1 MQSSRRKFFS
11 NAVVGGLAAKTL
23 LLSSCNSEASTAE
36 SATSSGVPS
45 DLKSRY
51 ARLDEILKQPV
62 LKKEMFTAPIII
74 KTLELLYYKG
84 NFLCRVRSADGA
96 EGMSVG
102 HPFQQKLL
110 NGIFVKRLQPFF
122 IGKDARELETLIKGV
137 YQANYKLQGL
147 ALWIPLAT
155 IEFAILDLLGH
166 VANKSIG
173 QLIGEIHNPQ
183 VMVYSANSDR
193 DITVEETMER
203 IQKQVQESK
212 AKAIKLK
219 IGGRMHHV
227 EYPVGRSEKLIPMV
241 RKTYGD
247 DMVLY
252 ADSNSSYTVDE
263 AIRIG
268 KILEEYHYEFY
279 EEPVPFDQDEGTKQV
294 ADALS
299 IPIAGGEQEPSLNHF
314 RWLIANDALQIV
326 QPDQFYFGGMIRS
339 MQVARMA
346 NAFGKLCTP
355 HMSEGGLGY
364 LYVMHFVSAIPNAGK
379 YHEFKGLSKNLP
391 FTSKTSSLLPSEDG
405 IFKVPTGP
413 GLGIDIDPA
422 FVEKHQIVKG

>member
-227 EYPVGRSEKLIPMV
+227 EFPV
-241 RKTYGD
+241 
-247 DMVLY
+247 
-252 ADSNSSYTVDE
+252 
-263 AIRIG
+263 
-268 KILEEYHYEFY
+268 
-279 EEPVPFDQDEGTKQV
+279 
-294 ADALS
+294 
-299 IPIAGGEQEPSLNHF
+299 
-314 RWLIANDALQIV
+314 
-326 QPDQFYFGGMIRS
+326 
-339 MQVARMA
+339 
-346 NAFGKLCTP
+346 
-355 HMSEGGLGY
+355 
-364 LYVMHFVSAIPNAGK
+364 
-379 YHEFKGLSKNLP
+379 
-391 FTSKTSSLLPSEDG
+391 
-405 IFKVPTGP
+405 
-413 GLGIDIDPA
+413 
-422 FVEKHQIVKG
+422 